1 MTLRWLPVCYLAA
14 LIALAGSVPASA
26 QVASSETKTQTFTS
40 FDAAMAAG
48 YAARESGNLVEAR
61 DAFVA
66 AVPLTDVK
74 RERCEAHRVLVSLH
88 SETGDIDGMF
98 DSTEYIVANAPYP
111 AFSSLTV
118 RSMLSI
124 AQRKGLKNKVQER
137 YDSQLADNPNDR
149 TALTIMESFAS
160 SFTRDYIKR
169 GEYLDRLME
178 LDRAEGK
185 PVDIEMKINRAFCHK
200 LNRDNVAAAE
210 MYESL
215 AKEDDDFQSY
225 CLMEAASCWD
235 RAGDKEKTLRAAQ
248 AADKLGPDK
257 RARRSLYQ
265 WHRTLADLF
274 LKHLQRDPAI
284 KHFEQAF
291 EEANIDAYR
300 DQCRDQLAL
309 AKALRETN
317 LP

>member
-1 MTLRWLPVCYLAA
+1 M
-14 LIALAGSVPASA
+14 
-26 QVASSETKTQTFTS
+26 
-40 FDAAMAAG
+40 
-48 YAARESGNLVEAR
+48 
-61 DAFVA
+61 
-66 AVPLTDVK
+66 
-74 RERCEAHRVLVSLH
+74 
-88 SETGDIDGMF
+88 DGMF

-111 AFSSLTV
+111 AFSALTV

-160 SFTRDYIKR
+160 SFNRDY
-169 GEYLDRLME
+169 L
-178 LDRAEGK
+178 
-185 PVDIEMKINRAFCHK
+185 
-200 LNRDNVAAAE
+200 AAAE

-225 CLMEAASCWD
+225 CLMEAASCWQ
-235 RAGDKEKTLRAAQ
+235 REGSKEKTLQAAR
-248 AADKLGPDK
+248 AADKIGPDK

-274 LKHLQRDPAI
+274 LLNLQREPAI
-284 KHFEQAF
+284 KHFELAL

-300 DQCRDQLAL
+300 QQCRDQLAL
-309 AKALRETN
+309 TKALRETDA
-317 LP
+317 P

>member
-1 MTLRWLPVCYLAA
+1 MTLRWLPVCCLAA
-14 LIALAGSVPASA
+14 LIVLAGSVPASA
-26 QVASSETKTQTFTS
+26 QVPPSEAKTQTFTS

-48 YAARESGNLVEAR
+48 YAARESGNLIAAR

-66 AVPLTDVK
+66 AVSLSDVK

-88 SETGDIDGMF
+88 SETGDMEGMF

-111 AFSSLTV
+111 AFSALTV

-160 SFTRDYIKR
+160 SFTRDYVQR

-185 PVDIEMKINRAFCHK
+185 PVDIEKKINRAFCHK
-200 LNRDNVAAAE
+200 LNRDYLAAAE

-225 CLMEAASCWD
+225 CLMEAASCWQ
-235 RAGDKEKTLRAAQ
+235 REGSKEKTLQAAR
-248 AADKLGPDK
+248 AADKIGPDK

-274 LKHLQRDPAI
+274 LLNLQREPAI
-284 KHFEQAF
+284 KHFELAL

-300 DQCRDQLAL
+300 QQCRDQLAL
-309 AKALRETN
+309 TKALRETDA
-317 LP
+317 P